1 MLLLLTL
8 FSMMEA
14 CCDLSIPSTFRNFNA
29 LIREL
34 LAGWVLLP
42 LADVLAD
49 PSILN
54 SLLLLLLGHQQLTQY
69 KDDNDPKVKF
79 LEKFVGIP
87 SKTSSVRVLPS

>member
-1 MLLLLTL
+1 M
-8 FSMMEA
+8 
-14 CCDLSIPSTFRNFNA
+14 
-29 LIREL
+29 REL

-69 KDDNDPKVKF
+69 KDVNNEPKVKF
-79 LEKFVGIP
+79 LEKFA
-87 SKTSSVRVLPS
+87 SLPSSKQPSVSVAFISS